1 MVSMRS
7 PKAVITLGNGVSV
20 RKLPCCIYITR
31 THGSCGNFN
40 FYLGICQSVK
50 NILLS
55 LIDTNKTIDEM
66 QILQNE
72 LTVKITLEGI
82 NYKYPPPQ
90 KKKKTKKNKKKTK
103 KKRKTDKK
111 ENKNI
116 IK

>member
-20 RKLPCCIYITR
+20 RKLPCCICITR

-82 NYKYPPPQ
+82 NYTYPPQ
-90 KKKKTKKNKKKTK
+90 KKKITKKNNKNTEKKT
-103 KKRKTDKK
+103 
-111 ENKNI
+111 I
-116 IK
+116 SV